1 MSYNR
6 IARYALSGESS
17 PHFYPE
23 GEQISMIDIT
33 MNEESEPI
41 LAGRSDLLF
50 LQTGGRQIRPY
61 PDTD

>member
-41 LAGRSDLLF
+41 LAGPVF

>member
-41 LAGRSDLLF
+41 LAGRSDLF
-50 LQTGGRQIRPY
+50 STNRRQTNSPVSRY
-61 PDTD
+61 